1 MTGYA
6 TDLSIRYTS
15 MNDSSGNEPEISRVN
30 LNARFQVA
38 VIRIQEEIGKV
49 RHLSDTQLLRSGPN
63 IFRHVIVNANQ
74 STIQVNKTV

>member
-1 MTGYA
+1 
-6 TDLSIRYTS
+6 